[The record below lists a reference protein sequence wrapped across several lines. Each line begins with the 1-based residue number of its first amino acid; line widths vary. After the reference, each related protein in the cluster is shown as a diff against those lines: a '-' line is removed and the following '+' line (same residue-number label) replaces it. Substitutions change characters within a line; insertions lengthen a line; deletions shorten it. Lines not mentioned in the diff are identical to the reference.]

1 MLRNE
6 ISKLLAMSKEPI
18 TAAVGADTLALVDK
32 VAGLRGQSREE
43 FAAEAIQ
50 RVAEHE
56 ADFADFIQA
65 GIDSADRGELIPHEE
80 VMSELRAM
88 IEEHRLAW
96 QK

>member
-1 MLRNE
+1 
-6 ISKLLAMSKEPI
+6 MSKEAI
-18 TAAVGADTLALVDK
+18 IAALDPETIAIVDR
-32 VAGLRGQSREE
+32 VARLRGQSREA

-56 ADFADFIQA
+56 EDFAAFIQA
-65 GIDSADRGELIPHEE
+65 GIDSADRGELIPHDV
-80 VMSELRAM
+80 VMSELKAM

>member
-1 MLRNE
+1 MRQ
-6 ISKLLAMSKEPI
+6 IGI
-18 TAAVGADTLALVDK
+18 TASVDPETLALVDR
-32 VAGLRGQSREE
+32 VAQSRGQSREA
-43 FAAEAIQ
+43 FSAEAIR

-56 ADFADFIQA
+56 ADFAEFIQA

>member
-1 MLRNE
+1 
-6 ISKLLAMSKEPI
+6 MSKTSI
-18 TAAVGADTLALVDK
+18 TAAVDAETLALIDR
-32 VAGLRGQSREE
+32 VAGTRGQSREA
-43 FAAEAIQ
+43 FAAEALR

-65 GIDSADRGELIPHEE
+65 GIDSAHRGELIPHED

>member
-1 MLRNE
+1 
-6 ISKLLAMSKEPI
+6 MSKTSI
-18 TAAVGADTLALVDK
+18 TAAVDAETLKLIDRVT
-32 VAGLRGQSREE
+32 GTRGQTREA